1 MLVIFSSTMLPVK
14 AISVARY
21 STAPQVGFRF
31 PNADNFFYTST
42 SNLRQ
47 TSQHHNARHPTMAP
61 LPDTNLYTERITQ
74 YVSLPPAALAAPL
87 PALCASVFSPLLL
100 SYFPPA
106 RGIVLAYEDVSLSS
120 SPPGASTDAQDE
132 VLLRHVDE
140 YAAPFLW
147 ATATFLIFRPRRGSY
162 ISARVTGQS
171 KTHITLS
178 YLNIFPISVLATQLP
193 ENWTFKAGTTDE
205 GVWQT
210 EEGDLSGDVQ
220 VRLLD
225 FDGRTDG
232 KSKGKGMRLEGSL
245 VSEEV
250 QKTKEKGKGKGK
262 KGILKG
268 SQAAVEA

>member
-1 MLVIFSSTMLPVK
+1 
-14 AISVARY
+14 
-21 STAPQVGFRF
+21 
-31 PNADNFFYTST
+31 
-42 SNLRQ
+42 
-47 TSQHHNARHPTMAP
+47 MAP
-61 LPDTNLYTERITQ
+61 IPDTNLFTERITQ

-106 RGIVLAYEDVSLSS
+106 RGIVLAYEDVALSS
-120 SPPGASTDAQDE
+120 SPPSASSALEAQEE

-140 YAAPFLW
+140 YAAPYLW

-162 ISARVTGQS
+162 ISARITGQS

-193 ENWTFKAGTTDE
+193 ETWTFKAGTTDE
-205 GVWQT
+205 GAWQT
-210 EEGDLSGDVQ
+210 EAGELQGDVE

-250 QKTKEKGKGKGK
+250 QKRKEKGKGKAK
-262 KGILKG
+262 KGILKA
-268 SQAAVEA
+268 SQSQEA

>member
-1 MLVIFSSTMLPVK
+1 MSPTKI
-14 AISVARY
+14 
-21 STAPQVGFRF
+21 GFTT
-31 PNADNFFYTST
+31 PNADNFFHTST
-42 SNLRQ
+42 TNLHLARNAH
-47 TSQHHNARHPTMAP
+47 TPAHHGAAPRHKPLHRAHNAIR
-61 LPDTNLYTERITQ
+61 
-74 YVSLPPAALAAPL
+74 LPPTRRARSPL

-106 RGIVLAYEDVSLSS
+106 RGIVLAYSDVSLSS
-120 SPPGASTDAQDE
+120 SPPSNSTDAAEE

-193 ENWTFKAGTTDE
+193 EAWTFEAGTTDE

-210 EEGDLSGDVQ
+210 EEGELSGDVQ

-245 VSEEV
+245 VGEEV
-250 QKTKEKGKGKGK
+250 QKRKEKGKGKSK

-268 SQAAVEA
+268 SQS

>member
-1 MLVIFSSTMLPVK
+1 
-14 AISVARY
+14 
-21 STAPQVGFRF
+21 
-31 PNADNFFYTST
+31 
-42 SNLRQ
+42 
-47 TSQHHNARHPTMAP
+47 MAP

-74 YVSLPPAALAAPL
+74 YVSLPPAALSAPL

-106 RGIVLAYEDVSLSS
+106 RGVVLAYEDVALSS
-120 SPPGASTDAQDE
+120 SPPGATTSDQDE

-147 ATATFLIFRPRRGSY
+147 ATATFLIFRPSRGSY

-193 ENWTFKAGTTDE
+193 ETWTFKAGTTDE

-210 EEGDLSGDVQ
+210 EDGDLSGDVQ

-225 FDGRTDG
+225 FDARTDG

-245 VSEEV
+245 VSEDV
-250 QKTKEKGKGKGK
+250 QKRKEQGKSKKG
-262 KGILKG
+262 KGILKS
-268 SQAAVEA
+268 SQAAIEV

>member
-1 MLVIFSSTMLPVK
+1 MSKSCSPLGWFSGP
-14 AISVARY
+14 
-21 STAPQVGFRF
+21 TAPQPSPSR
-31 PNADNFFYTST
+31 PSIPKR
-42 SNLRQ
+42 RQ
-47 TSQHHNARHPTMAP
+47 LFLHQHQQLTTCANRKSQRPHKRLTMAP

-87 PALCASVFSPLLL
+87 PALCASIFSPLLL

-106 RGIVLAYEDVSLSS
+106 RGIVLAYEDVALSS
-120 SPPGASTDAQDE
+120 SPPGTSTSDQDS

-193 ENWTFKAGTTDE
+193 ETWTFQAGTTDE

-225 FDGRTDG
+225 FDARTDG

-245 VSEEV
+245 VGEEV
-250 QKTKEKGKGKGK
+250 QKRKEKSKGKGK

-268 SQAAVEA
+268 AQAAVEA

>member
-1 MLVIFSSTMLPVK
+1 
-14 AISVARY
+14 
-21 STAPQVGFRF
+21 
-31 PNADNFFYTST
+31 
-42 SNLRQ
+42 
-47 TSQHHNARHPTMAP
+47 MAP

-87 PALCASVFSPLLL
+87 PALCASIFSPLLL

-106 RGIVLAYEDVSLSS
+106 RGIVLAYEDVALSS
-120 SPPGASTDAQDE
+120 SPPGTSTSDQDS

-162 ISARVTGQS
+162 INARVTGQS
-171 KTHITLS
+171 KT
-178 YLNIFPISVLATQLP
+178 PISVLATQLP
-193 ENWTFKAGTTDE
+193 ETWTFQAGTTDE

-225 FDGRTDG
+225 FDARTDG

-245 VSEEV
+245 VGEEV
-250 QKTKEKGKGKGK
+250 QKRKEKSKGKGK

-268 SQAAVEA
+268 AQAAVEA

>member
-1 MLVIFSSTMLPVK
+1 
-14 AISVARY
+14 
-21 STAPQVGFRF
+21 
-31 PNADNFFYTST
+31 
-42 SNLRQ
+42 
-47 TSQHHNARHPTMAP
+47 MAP
-61 LPDTNLYTERITQ
+61 LPDTTLFTERITQ

-106 RGIVLAYEDVSLSS
+106 RGIVLAYSDVNLSS
-120 SPPGASTDAQDE
+120 SPPGDSDSTDTSDE

-140 YAAPFLW
+140 YAAPYLW
-147 ATATFLIFRPRRGSY
+147 ATGTFLIFRPRRGSY

-178 YLNIFPISVLATQLP
+178 YLNVFPISVLATQLP
-193 ENWTFKAGTTDE
+193 ETWTFEAGATDE
-205 GVWQT
+205 GVWRT
-210 EEGDLSGDVQ
+210 GEGELSGDVQ

-245 VSEEV
+245 VGEEV
-250 QKTKEKGKGKGK
+250 QRKEKGKGKGK

-268 SQAAVEA
+268 SQSQDA

>member
-1 MLVIFSSTMLPVK
+1 
-14 AISVARY
+14 
-21 STAPQVGFRF
+21 
-31 PNADNFFYTST
+31 
-42 SNLRQ
+42 
-47 TSQHHNARHPTMAP
+47 MAP
-61 LPDTNLYTERITQ
+61 LPNTNLYTERITQ

-106 RGIVLAYEDVSLSS
+106 RGIVLAYEDVALSS
-120 SPPGASTDAQDE
+120 SPPGSTTDSQDE
-132 VLLRHVDE
+132 VFLRHVDE

-147 ATATFLIFRPRRGSY
+147 ATATFLIFRPRRGSW

-178 YLNIFPISVLATQLP
+178 YLNLFPVSVLATQLP
-193 ENWTFKAGTTDE
+193 ETWTFAAGATDE

-210 EEGDLSGDVQ
+210 AEGELSGDVQ

-225 FDGRTDG
+225 FDARTDG
-232 KSKGKGMRLEGSL
+232 KGKGKGLRLEGSL
-245 VSEEV
+245 VGEEV
-250 QKTKEKGKGKGK
+250 QKKKEKERGKGKGK